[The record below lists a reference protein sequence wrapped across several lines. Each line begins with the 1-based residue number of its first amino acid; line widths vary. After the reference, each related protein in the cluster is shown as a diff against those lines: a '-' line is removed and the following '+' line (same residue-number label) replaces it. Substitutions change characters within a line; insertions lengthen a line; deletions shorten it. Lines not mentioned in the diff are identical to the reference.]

1 MKPWEFYLD
10 ESYND
15 DRTLCIGG
23 FLAPR
28 DMWDVI
34 IGPWQERLN
43 YENRRST
50 KKGFP
55 KI

>member
-34 IGPWQERLN
+34 IGPMAGTPELR
-43 YENRRST
+43 EST
-50 KKGFP
+50 VNKEGFS
-55 KI
+55 

>member
-1 MKPWEFYLD
+1 MVVWDLYID

-15 DRTLCIGG
+15 DHTLCIGG

-28 DMWDVI
+28 GMWDAIVK
-34 IGPWQERLN
+34 PWRERLE
-43 YENRRST
+43 YENRQST

-55 KI
+55 